1 MFRSPTG
8 AGLPHIQT
16 LVDDLPATHQ
26 QIARHLD
33 ISTRTLDNYLK
44 AGQAPRPVL
53 LSLFWE
59 SKWGRSAADT
69 EAANWG
75 AMYYRQAKI
84 SERARER
91 MAGIIAALELE
102 LSCVNVPGA
111 AANGPV
117 WAAGGL

>member
-16 LVDDLPATHQ
+16 LVDDLPATRD
-26 QIARHLD
+26 QIAQHLD
-33 ISTRTLDNYLK
+33 ISSKTLTSYIK
-44 AGQAPRPVL
+44 AGQAPRPVI

-59 SKWGRSAADT
+59 SRWGRSAADT

-75 AMYYRQAKI
+75 ALYYRQAKI
-84 SERARER
+84 SERAQER

-102 LSCVNVPGA
+102 LSCANVPGA
-111 AANGPV
+111 AANSPR
-117 WAAGGL
+117 WIMA

>member
-1 MFRSPTG
+1 MFRAPTG

-16 LVDDLPATHQ
+16 LIDDLPATRE

-33 ISTRTLDNYLK
+33 ITSKTLTSYLK
-44 AGQAPRPVL
+44 AGQAPRPVIL
-53 LSLFWE
+53 ALFWE

-75 AMYYRQAKI
+75 ALYYRQAMI

-102 LSCVNVPGA
+102 LFCASVPGA
-111 AANGPV
+111 ASNSPV
-117 WAAGGL
+117 WATL